1 MESKKEIEFLKNELK
16 SKNLIIE
23 ILQQTVDSLE
33 RNQFNKNYRIKSQ
46 DESLRKDLLKIE
58 IKPTHLFLYKLVIVL
73 NISFNAI
80 MQ

>member
-33 RNQFNKNYRIKSQ
+33 REYS
-46 DESLRKDLLKIE
+46 
-58 IKPTHLFLYKLVIVL
+58 
-73 NISFNAI
+73 
-80 MQ
+80 